1 MLVLSR
7 KLDEAI
13 WLGDNIK
20 IKIMGIEKG
29 VVKLGIDAPNEI
41 TILREE
47 LKEEVINSNIKASNS
62 SANFDDLQDLMS
74 GFKKS

>member
-29 VVKLGIDAPNEI
+29 VVKLGIDAPNDI

-47 LKEEVINSNIKASNS
+47 LKVEVANINIQASS
-62 SANFDDLQDLMS
+62 SSEQLSELQDFMS
-74 GFKKS
+74 GFKK

>member
-1 MLVLSR
+1 MLILSR

-20 IKIMGIEKG
+20 IQIMGIEKG
-29 VVKLGIDAPNEI
+29 AVKLGIEAPSNI

-47 LKEEVINSNIKASNS
+47 LKAAVAQTNKDASSNPQQI
-62 SANFDDLQDLMS
+62 DELQNLLS
-74 GFKKS
+74 GFKK

>member
-62 SANFDDLQDLMS
+62 SADFGDLQDFMS

>member
-29 VVKLGIDAPNEI
+29 VVKLGIEAPNNI

-47 LKEEVINSNIKASNS
+47 LKEEVANINIQASS
-62 SANFDDLQDLMS
+62 STEQLSELQDFMS
-74 GFKKS
+74 GFKK

>member
-29 VVKLGIDAPNEI
+29 VVKLGIDAPSDV

-47 LKEEVINSNIKASNS
+47 LKEEVANINIQASGTNEQLS
-62 SANFDDLQDLMS
+62 ELQDFMS
-74 GFKKS
+74 GFKKQ

>member
-1 MLVLSR
+1 MLILSR

-20 IKIMGIEKG
+20 VQIMGIEKG
-29 VVKLGIDAPNEI
+29 AVKLGIEAPSDV

-47 LKEEVINSNIKASNS
+47 LKAAVAQTNKDASENITSLNE
-62 SANFDDLQDLMS
+62 LQDFMS
-74 GFKKS
+74 SFKK

>member
-29 VVKLGIDAPNEI
+29 VVKLGIDAPNDV

-47 LKEEVINSNIKASNS
+47 LKEEVANINIQASGS
-62 SANFDDLQDLMS
+62 SEQLSELQDFMS
-74 GFKKS
+74 GFKK

>member
-29 VVKLGIDAPNEI
+29 VVKLGIEAPTDI

-47 LKEEVINSNIKASNS
+47 LKEEVINSNIKASDNS
-62 SANFDDLQDLMS
+62 GELSELQDFMS
-74 GFKKS
+74 NFKK

>member
-1 MLVLSR
+1 MLILSR
-7 KLDEAI
+7 KLEEAI

-29 VVKLGIDAPNEI
+29 TVKIGIDAPSNV

-47 LKEEVINSNIKASNS
+47 LKEAVADVNKQASIET
-62 SANFDDLQDLMS
+62 DQLTELQDFMS
-74 GFKKS
+74 KFKR

>member
-29 VVKLGIDAPNEI
+29 VVKLGIEAPNNI

-47 LKEEVINSNIKASNS
+47 LKEEVANVNIQASS
-62 SANFDDLQDLMS
+62 SSEQLSELQDFMS
-74 GFKKS
+74 GFKK

>member
-29 VVKLGIDAPNEI
+29 VVKLGIEAPNDV

-47 LKEEVINSNIKASNS
+47 LKIEVANINIQASS
-62 SANFDDLQDLMS
+62 SSEQLSDLQDFMS
-74 GFKKS
+74 GFKK